1 MSQASDYLETALQDA
16 IFNGGSI
23 SGITPYIAL
32 FTSDPADD
40 ATGTEVTG
48 TGYARIDVSSSFP
61 AASGTT
67 GAMSNDADITFATA
81 GGAWGS
87 VTHVAIFDS
96 STSGNLLVY
105 GALASAVSIA
115 NGDIFKI
122 PVGSF
127 TCTVA

>member
-40 ATGTEVTG
+40 AGGTEATGTA
-48 TGYARIDVSSSFP
+48 YARIDVSASFP
-61 AASGTT
+61 SASGTS
-67 GAMSNDADITFATA
+67 GAISNDVAITFPTA
-81 GGAWGS
+81 GASWGTIS
-87 VTHVAIFDS
+87 HVAIFDA

-105 GALASAVSIA
+105 GSLASSVTIG